1 MVHVAGA
8 VGALV
13 ACSAAVVEAVA
24 MARRLAPLPRP
35 IALVGET
42 GVGKRMI
49 ARFIHANSG
58 RAGPFVT
65 VHGGE
70 VSDTTQPPVTG
81 DERRAITRDVPRLD
95 PESKRPNSRHLL
107 IPDS

>member
-1 MVHVAGA
+1 MVHVAVA

-13 ACSAAVVEAVA
+13 ACSAAMVEAVA

-35 IALVGET
+35 IAVVGET

-49 ARFIHANSG
+49 ARFIHAKGG

-70 VSDTTQPPVTG
+70 VSDTTKPPVTG
-81 DERRAITRDVPRLD
+81 GDRGELDRDTLGLCGTVRRGRPRGVC
-95 PESKRPNSRHLL
+95 
-107 IPDS
+107 